1 MSDQIGV
8 KITFKGS
15 DNSLKV
21 QKNYFCNGTL
31 ERAKLERAKLERAYL
46 IEANLEGANLQGAN
60 LKWTYLIGANFKD
73 ANLKGADLEGAN
85 LEGAQHLSL
94 DQLSIVKTLL
104 NSKLDNELLI
114 TLKKKYAALFKV
126 SDYSTSPTGSE
137 NHLSPLRFQTFN
149 RKVF

>member
-1 MSDQIGV
+1 MFTIKESNLNAG
-8 KITFKGS
+8 
-15 DNSLKV
+15 
-21 QKNYFCNGTL
+21 Y
-31 ERAKLERAKLERAYL
+31 
-46 IEANLEGANLQGAN
+46 LEGANLKGFNLTGAE
-60 LKWTYLIGANFKD
+60 LIEVN
-73 ANLKGADLEGAN
+73 LEGAN